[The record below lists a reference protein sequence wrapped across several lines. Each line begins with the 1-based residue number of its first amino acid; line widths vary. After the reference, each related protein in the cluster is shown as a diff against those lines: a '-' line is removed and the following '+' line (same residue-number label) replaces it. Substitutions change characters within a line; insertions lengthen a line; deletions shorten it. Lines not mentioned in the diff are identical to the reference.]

1 MKLVFCPLGH
11 LTMCGMLFSFYSEK
25 YTLMLQKM
33 YLYLYIINDYFSHF
47 SNGST
52 VTHFNLNLRPYDT
65 NQVMNMRIVGDEIR
79 KMTKQLEKVGIPGY
93 DLTKGY
99 IDKNTFTAISSGK
112 YNKPILFKKKKI
124 FISIIKSF
132 VSFVNCLCVCIISIL
147 PAIAGLSCL
156 NDCFCVLISFSY
168 CCP

>member
-1 MKLVFCPLGH
+1 
-11 LTMCGMLFSFYSEK
+11 MCGMLFSFYSEK
-25 YTLMLQKM
+25 YTLMLQKI

-52 VTHFNLNLRPYDT
+52 VIHFNLNLRPYDT
-65 NQVMNMRIVGDEIR
+65 NQVMNMRILGDEIR

-99 IDKNTFTAISSGK
+99 IDTNTFTAISSGK
-112 YNKPILFKKKKI
+112 YNKPILFKKNII

-132 VSFVNCLCVCIISIL
+132 VSFVNCLCVCIIFIL
-147 PAIAGLSCL
+147 PVIVG
-156 NDCFCVLISFSY
+156 
-168 CCP
+168 

>member
-1 MKLVFCPLGH
+1 
-11 LTMCGMLFSFYSEK
+11 MCGMLFSFYSEK

-52 VTHFNLNLRPYDT
+52 VTHFNLNLRPYAT
-65 NQVMNMRIVGDEIR
+65 NQVMNMRILGDEIR

-112 YNKPILFKKKKI
+112 YNKPILFKKKK
-124 FISIIKSF
+124 S
-132 VSFVNCLCVCIISIL
+132 
-147 PAIAGLSCL
+147 LSP
-156 NDCFCVLISFSY
+156 S
-168 CCP
+168 